1 MCAVPRTTNTDK
13 CPGRGELC
21 GTSLDVFRPSASRR
35 ARHARCNAGMTAQL
49 LADAQ
54 RVLRS
59 CASGSAAQLA
69 QQVAQRSLAQQV
81 AHRLLELKAR
91 CRYTSKTR
99 WLSPRSPEASLSV
112 RARLCP
118 EHASASLGQ
127 SPRPDSAILG
137 LFSTQAPLR
146 VLLAGRAALRV
157 RRAARAG
164 AAAARAAHLHRRP
177 AAGARQPREQHQAH
191 PRRLPGQ
198 RSLGGKR
205 DSVLVLGG
213 TGW

>member
-1 MCAVPRTTNTDK
+1 MCAVPCTTNTDK
-13 CPGRGELC
+13 RVPAAGSCAGRLATCLAVER
-21 GTSLDVFRPSASRR
+21 VAPSAT
-35 ARHARCNAGMTAQL
+35 HALHACMTAQL

-177 AAGARQPREQHQAH
+177 AAGARQPGEQHQAA

-198 RSLGGKR
+198 RSLGGKHCA
-205 DSVLVLGG
+205 VPG
-213 TGW
+213 